1 MTTIA
6 VVAAGSVVRQGV
18 CRLLAEA
25 SSRFMPEGFASLAE
39 MPAELHP
46 DVVVIDWPNRAVD
59 GLAGLLPADS
69 RAVLLCDPADPP
81 DLAQAI
87 AAGARG
93 FLTRDT
99 EVDDLL
105 LAVDAVRHG
114 GIHLAA
120 DMLGMLTGYAEHR
133 HLALGE
139 REIELLHW
147 VTRGLTNEQIGGRMS
162 LTKSTVTS
170 YVRQVRSKLNAANK
184 TDLTRRAI
192 ELGYVVPL

>member
-25 SSRFMPEGFASLAE
+25 SSRFTPCGFASLAE
-39 MPAELHP
+39 MPAELAP
-46 DVVVIDWPNRAVD
+46 DVVVLDWPTRAVD
-59 GLAGLLPADS
+59 ALVRTLPTNS
-69 RAVLLCDPADPP
+69 RAVLLCDPTDPP
-81 DLAQAI
+81 DLGRAI
-87 AAGARG
+87 AAGVRG

-105 LAVDAVRHG
+105 LAVEAARHG

-120 DMLGMLTGYAEHR
+120 DMLGILTGDTERR

-192 ELGYVVPL
+192 ELGYVAPR